1 MAHTRSRW
9 RRRSKRRSSW
19 WYYVD
24 SGCNSALLLLLL
36 LCLHFLLLESTTDK
50 HLYDFL
56 FVHPRDGDWR
66 GRTQKK
72 KKNPRKRHKS
82 VALDSPSRLV
92 TGLQN
97 EERER
102 KKWQISSFLLL
113 LLPFISFPLS
123 VECAYPPL
131 AKKKKKEEKIF
142 LFLFF
147 PYGSRLYAHPI
158 LWLSDCLYT
167 YISPV

>member
-1 MAHTRSRW
+1 
-9 RRRSKRRSSW
+9 
-19 WYYVD
+19 
-24 SGCNSALLLLLL
+24 
-36 LCLHFLLLESTTDK
+36 
-50 HLYDFL
+50 
-56 FVHPRDGDWR
+56 
-66 GRTQKK
+66 
-72 KKNPRKRHKS
+72 
-82 VALDSPSRLV
+82 LV

-158 LWLSDCLYT
+158 L
-167 YISPV
+167 